1 VTALLEVKDLELA
14 YGQVAVCRGIS
25 LRLDRGEIV
34 TLIGANGAGKST
46 TLRAIAGLL
55 PPRVGTIIF
64 SGKDVTAMTSYERSK
79 LGIALVPEGRRVFP
93 FLTVRE
99 NLELGGFNVRNDAA
113 KIRQRLDG
121 VFAMF
126 PRLSERTGQNAGT
139 LSGGEQ
145 QMLAL
150 GRAMMSEP
158 QLLCLDEP
166 SLGLAPIV
174 VQDIFQKI
182 RAINAAG
189 TSVLLVEQNARHA
202 FETASRGYVLQTGS
216 VIASG
221 SCEELKANPPVQE
234 AYLGRIAARSDS

>member
-1 VTALLEVKDLELA
+1 MTALLEVKDLELA

-34 TLIGANGAGKST
+34 ALIGANGAGKST

-55 PPRVGTIIF
+55 PPRVGTITF
-64 SGKDVTAMTSYERSK
+64 SGKDVTAMPSYERSK

-126 PRLSERTGQNAGT
+126 TRLSERSGQNAGT

-202 FETASRGYVLQTGS
+202 FETAGRGYVLQTGS

-221 SCEELKANPPVQE
+221 PCAELKVNPRVQE
-234 AYLGRIAARSDS
+234 AYLGRIATTVPQ